1 MNAGKRFAARP
12 VPAFSSPSCCNHSSE
27 NKSIQHPRHRA
38 YSCAM
43 SLLSPPPGFPV
54 HLVPVWPLIWLQIL
68 MLRAWVRATYGK
80 GTQYHWSVTPCG
92 RVFIASIDWIANQK
106 SAPALL
112 KPALHPNKRIAA
124 ALSGELLQP
133 AYARTL
139 LLSAHPGGLRRDQKS
154 CHWHDFPAAG
164 GPVRQASGYA
174 ALDPGFRRDER
185 IMGLPA
191 PET

>member
-1 MNAGKRFAARP
+1 
-12 VPAFSSPSCCNHSSE
+12 
-27 NKSIQHPRHRA
+27 
-38 YSCAM
+38 M

-54 HLVPVWPLIWLQIL
+54 HLVPVWPLIWVQIL

-106 SAPALL
+106 SEQALVR
-112 KPALHPNKRIAA
+112 PALHPNKRIAA
-124 ALSGELLQP
+124 ALSGELLEP
-133 AYARTL
+133 RYASDSL
-139 LLSAHPGGLRRDQKS
+139 FAAHPGESR
-154 CHWHDFPAAG
+154 
-164 GPVRQASGYA
+164 GPEPHSPMPV

>member
-1 MNAGKRFAARP
+1 
-12 VPAFSSPSCCNHSSE
+12 
-27 NKSIQHPRHRA
+27 
-38 YSCAM
+38 M

-106 SAPALL
+106 SEPALVR
-112 KPALHPNKRIAA
+112 PALHPNKRIAA

-133 AYARTL
+133 RYTRISLLSAHCC
-139 LLSAHPGGLRRDQKS
+139 LLSAHPGESR
-154 CHWHDFPAAG
+154 
-164 GPVRQASGYA
+164 GPVRQALHYL

>member
-1 MNAGKRFAARP
+1 
-12 VPAFSSPSCCNHSSE
+12 
-27 NKSIQHPRHRA
+27 
-38 YSCAM
+38 M

-106 SAPALL
+106 TEQALVR
-112 KPALHPNKRIAA
+112 PVLHPNKRIAA

-133 AYARTL
+133 RYTRIS

-154 CHWHDFPAAG
+154 CQWHDFPAAG

-185 IMGLPA
+185 RMGLPL

>member
-1 MNAGKRFAARP
+1 MR
-12 VPAFSSPSCCNHSSE
+12 
-27 NKSIQHPRHRA
+27 
-38 YSCAM
+38 AM

-106 SAPALL
+106 SEPALVR
-112 KPALHPNKRIAA
+112 PALHPNKRIAA
-124 ALSGELLQP
+124 ALTGELLQP

-139 LLSAHPGGLRRDQKS
+139 LLSAHPGESR
-154 CHWHDFPAAG
+154 
-164 GPVRQASGYA
+164 GPERPASGCA
-174 ALDPGFRRDER
+174 ALDPGLRRDER

>member
-1 MNAGKRFAARP
+1 
-12 VPAFSSPSCCNHSSE
+12 
-27 NKSIQHPRHRA
+27 
-38 YSCAM
+38 M

-106 SAPALL
+106 SEPSLL

-154 CHWHDFPAAG
+154 CQWHDFPAAG
-164 GPVRQASGYA
+164 GPVRQALHYL

>member
-1 MNAGKRFAARP
+1 
-12 VPAFSSPSCCNHSSE
+12 
-27 NKSIQHPRHRA
+27 
-38 YSCAM
+38 M

-54 HLVPVWPLIWLQIL
+54 HLVPVWPLIWLQIP

-106 SAPALL
+106 SGPALL

-133 AYARTL
+133 RYA
-139 LLSAHPGGLRRDQKS
+139 SDSFFAAHPGESRGPEPHSPMPVALDPGLRRDE
-154 CHWHDFPAAG
+154 
-164 GPVRQASGYA
+164 
-174 ALDPGFRRDER
+174 RR
-185 IMGLPA
+185 MGLPA